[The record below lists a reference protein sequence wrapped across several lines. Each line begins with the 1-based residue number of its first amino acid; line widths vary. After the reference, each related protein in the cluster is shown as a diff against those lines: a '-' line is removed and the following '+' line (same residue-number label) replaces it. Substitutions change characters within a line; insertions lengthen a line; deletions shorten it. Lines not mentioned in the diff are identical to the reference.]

1 MPLAY
6 LFSRYPVV
14 SQTFCDSEMLS
25 LEAQGH
31 RLVVASLN
39 PPPTSFRHERLRTL
53 QAEVFYPPPASVLK
67 EISIPPAMATLAA
80 AHDAAYGTS
89 FKAATRAR
97 NAAWLAPVLARQGVR
112 HLHIHFANRATHT
125 ALFLKKAGFSF
136 SFTAHAQDY
145 MVDLGSD
152 RLLQELAREAEFTVA
167 VSDFS
172 QLDLHRR
179 CPDSTHKIHRIYN
192 GVRLADF
199 PPTTAA
205 SPPGSLHIV
214 SIGRLIEFKGFHH
227 LIEAVGLLRSQGLNV
242 TLEII
247 GEGPWRPQLLDLITS
262 HALTGH
268 VQLAGVLSQESIKSR
283 LARSDVFALACCV
296 DAQGA
301 SDILPTVIMEAMA
314 ARLPVVSTRV
324 AGVPE
329 MVVDGVTGRLT
340 PPADPTA
347 LADALREL
355 ASDPSLRTALGTA
368 GQALC
373 AERFSLEKT
382 AGELSRRFQSLPVP
396 SPVLPTDSTPPRP
409 PTTLIL
415 STAAAEPELTVL
427 VEGENRDD
435 TTPPLGVLAVSAAHP
450 PGPPWLEFL
459 PDAIVLEAAWRASPD
474 DAAACEAWYNRL
486 GSLEGETFFRDA
498 RRAVH
503 TASVVRRRGH
513 RHVHAARADTLL
525 WTWLVAKLT
534 GITASYAI
542 ESHPPVSRSLLAR
555 LIPDFA
561 FGSLADEKLAA
572 LTKSSATDLLG
583 LVPPPKSGL
592 FRLAHTPAADVPS
605 FRRRLLTPS

>member
-39 PPPTSFRHERLRTL
+39 PPPTSFRHERLRSL

-145 MVDLGSD
+145 MIDLGSD
-152 RLLQELAREAEFTVA
+152 LLLQELAREAEFTVA

-199 PPTTAA
+199 PTTTAA

-227 LIEAVGLLRSQGLNV
+227 LIEAVALLRSQGLNV

-247 GEGPWRPQLLDLITS
+247 GEGPWRPQLLDLIAS

-268 VQLAGVLSQESIKSR
+268 VHLAGVLSQESIKSR

-340 PPADPTA
+340 PPADPAA
-347 LADALREL
+347 LAEALREL

-373 AERFSLEKT
+373 AERFSLETT
-382 AGELSRRFQSLPVP
+382 AGELSRRFQPLLVP
-396 SPVLPTDSTPPRP
+396 SPSLPTDSTPLRP

-415 STAAAEPELTVL
+415 STAAAEPELAAL
-427 VEGENRDD
+427 VEGESRDG

-486 GSLEGETFFRDA
+486 GTVEGEIFFRDA

-503 TASVVRRRGH
+503 TASIVRRRSH

-583 LVPPPKSGL
+583 LAPPPKSSL
-592 FRLAHTPAADVPS
+592 FRLSPRPSPDVS
-605 FRRRLLTPS
+605 GFRRRLLTPS

>member
-199 PPTTAA
+199 PPPTAA

-227 LIEAVGLLRSQGLNV
+227 LIEAVALLRSQGLNV

-324 AGVPE
+324 ARVPE
-329 MVVDGVTGRLT
+329 MVDDGVTGRLT
-340 PPADPTA
+340 PPADPAA

-355 ASDPSLRTALGTA
+355 ANDPSLRTALGTA

-382 AGELSRRFQSLPVP
+382 AGELSRRFQSLLVP
-396 SPVLPTDSTPPRP
+396 SPVRPTDSTPPHP

-415 STAAAEPELTVL
+415 SAAAAEPELTAL

-435 TTPPLGVLAVSAAHP
+435 TTPPLGVLAVSAAQP

-459 PDAIVLEAAWRASPD
+459 PDAIVLEAAWRANPD
-474 DAAACEAWYNRL
+474 DAAACEAWYSRL

-525 WTWLVAKLT
+525 WAWLVAKLT

-583 LVPPPKSGL
+583 LAPPPKSSL
-592 FRLAHTPAADVPS
+592 FRLSPTPTADVPS

>member
-179 CPDSTHKIHRIYN
+179 CPDSTRKIHRIYN

-227 LIEAVGLLRSQGLNV
+227 LIEAVALLRSQGLNV

-247 GEGPWRPQLLDLITS
+247 GEGPWRPQLLDLIAS

-268 VQLAGVLSQESIKSR
+268 VQLVGVLSQESIKSR

-340 PPADPTA
+340 PPADPAA

-396 SPVLPTDSTPPRP
+396 SPARPTDSTPPRP
-409 PTTLIL
+409 RTTLIL
-415 STAAAEPELTVL
+415 STAAAEPELTAL

-474 DAAACEAWYNRL
+474 DAAACEAWYSRL

-503 TASVVRRRGH
+503 TAAVVRRRGY

-583 LVPPPKSGL
+583 LAPPPKSSL
-592 FRLAHTPAADVPS
+592 FRLSPTPAADVPS

>member
-382 AGELSRRFQSLPVP
+382 AGELSRRFQSLLVP
-396 SPVLPTDSTPPRP
+396 SPARPTDSTPPRP

-415 STAAAEPELTVL
+415 STAAAEPELTAL
-427 VEGENRDD
+427 VEGENRDG
-435 TTPPLGVLAVSAAHP
+435 TTPPLGVLAVSAAQP

-459 PDAIVLEAAWRASPD
+459 PDAIVLEAAWRANPD
-474 DAAACEAWYNRL
+474 DAAACEAWYSRL

-542 ESHPPVSRSLLAR
+542 ESPPPVSRSLLAR

-572 LTKSSATDLLG
+572 LTKSSASDLLG
-583 LVPPPKSGL
+583 LAPPPKSGL
-592 FRLAHTPAADVPS
+592 FRLSPTPSPDVPG

>member
-1 MPLAY
+1 M
-6 LFSRYPVV
+6 
-14 SQTFCDSEMLS
+14 
-25 LEAQGH
+25 
-31 RLVVASLN
+31 AS
-39 PPPTSFRHERLRTL
+39 
-53 QAEVFYPPPASVLK
+53 
-67 EISIPPAMATLAA
+67 LAA

-227 LIEAVGLLRSQGLNV
+227 LIEAVALLRSQGLNV

-247 GEGPWRPQLLDLITS
+247 GEGPWRPQLLDLIAS

-268 VQLAGVLSQESIKSR
+268 VQLVGVLSQESIKSR

-340 PPADPTA
+340 PPADPAA

-409 PTTLIL
+409 RTTLIL

-459 PDAIVLEAAWRASPD
+459 PDAIVLEAAWRANPD
-474 DAAACEAWYNRL
+474 DAAACEAWYSRL

-503 TASVVRRRGH
+503 TAAVVRRRGY

-561 FGSLADEKLAA
+561 FGSLADEKVAA

-583 LVPPPKSGL
+583 LAPPPKSSL
-592 FRLAHTPAADVPS
+592 FRLSPTPTADVPS